1 MKNFSISGY
10 LYLDIPRHS
19 CATTLLQ
26 LTGNDIKKV
35 QSIMGQS
42 KSESK
47 LLMSI
52 YAHKFTKS
60 NKAITDFWNSQFN
73 QNNEKIE

>member
-1 MKNFSISGY
+1 
-10 LYLDIPRHS
+10 
-19 CATTLLQ
+19 
-26 LTGNDIKKV
+26 
-35 QSIMGQS
+35 MGQS